1 MSGASIRLREWASI
15 LVLLIFAD
23 IAALLATIDISPES
37 IVVAF
42 VVTLLL
48 IGLVTGHR
56 YEVTYFSISPNG
68 NNLATETLTLTH
80 PKTNHH
86 TPQGDYLS
94 PCS

>member
-1 MSGASIRLREWASI
+1 MR
-15 LVLLIFAD
+15 
-23 IAALLATIDISPES
+23 
-37 IVVAF
+37 
-42 VVTLLL
+42 
-48 IGLVTGHR
+48 HR
-56 YEVTYFSISPNG
+56 YEMTYFSISPNG

>member
-1 MSGASIRLREWASI
+1 MSGASIGLREWASI

-23 IAALLATIDISPES
+23 IAALLATIDISPEP
-37 IVVAF
+37 VVAL

-48 IGLVTGHR
+48 TGLVMRHR
-56 YEVTYFSISPNG
+56 YEMTYFSISPNG

>member
-37 IVVAF
+37 NVVAF

-48 IGLVTGHR
+48 ITGHR

-80 PKTNHH
+80 PN
-86 TPQGDYLS
+86 
-94 PCS
+94 